1 MVGRYA
7 KWRFA
12 EWQRQQEMEY
22 VEQARKQHHFES
34 NLRTCTIT
42 FYSLV
47 PSLRDALMEKLNC
60 EAITAK
66 LRERP
71 ANKLELWEQL
81 KVLSFSRTVASIY
94 SSCMLFVFLRVQL
107 NIVGGYMYLDSLV
120 GTGENSNGKKVH
132 IAEGLQKRYLA
143 LVSYLLGD
151 GLDFLVEEIRRA
163 VEDILGE
170 MSLKEKFS
178 HVELTRL
185 VNHIRQSVEFSNHS
199 IPIKRKSPDTANHSS
214 KNGCHST
221 PLQKFMLP
229 SDIESLCGEEA
240 DDNFK
245 NLVGETL
252 DILDSDDCQNVLK
265 MCLDAGFAHVMHSMI
280 PFFQVEELDLGA
292 VGGIQREPSL
302 DLPLAKIIPIINGQV
317 NHILSDSENNY
328 FQDLFKVGSARE
340 FAANVYEAF
349 SLEVD

>member
-1 MVGRYA
+1 MWESIKGFFRRHRRKFFITGAIVGGVYLVGRYA

-120 GTGENSNGKKVH
+120 GTGENTNGKKVH

-163 VEDILGE
+163 VEGNKE
-170 MSLKEKFS
+170 MS
-178 HVELTRL
+178 
-185 VNHIRQSVEFSNHS
+185 N
-199 IPIKRKSPDTANHSS
+199 
-214 KNGCHST
+214 KN
-221 PLQKFMLP
+221 
-229 SDIESLCGEEA
+229 
-240 DDNFK
+240 
-245 NLVGETL
+245 
-252 DILDSDDCQNVLK
+252 
-265 MCLDAGFAHVMHSMI
+265 
-280 PFFQVEELDLGA
+280 
-292 VGGIQREPSL
+292 
-302 DLPLAKIIPIINGQV
+302 
-317 NHILSDSENNY
+317 
-328 FQDLFKVGSARE
+328 
-340 FAANVYEAF
+340 
-349 SLEVD
+349 